1 MLQHLHIENYAIIDK
16 IDIRFPNALSVITGE
31 TGAGKSIL
39 MGALN
44 LILGERA
51 DSSMLM
57 NNTKKCIVEGC
68 FTMPDAIALREY
80 FKENDLDLQEEI
92 LLRREIAS
100 SGKSRAFVNDT
111 PVSLQ
116 QIKYIAS
123 SLVDLHQQFDTIDLG
138 DQDMQR
144 EVIDAVANNGEN
156 LKNYKAVFEHWKSV
170 NQQLKD
176 FEEQKLQFQKEFDF
190 NQFLFRELEEAA
202 FKENELEDADHELQI
217 LSNAESI
224 RTTFG
229 KVYFELKE
237 SEQPVTALLKQ
248 QLQQMQSF
256 AEFDNSINE
265 VIDRLRSCQIELDDI
280 AAEVQHITDKIQYDE
295 KRIEFLNDRIAVG
308 YRLLKKHNVSTTAE
322 LLAIKASLDEKL
334 QGVLKTD
341 EHIESLRKQSEQLFS
356 QLNEKSEIITQN
368 RKKYIP
374 IITNKINNLLEQVG
388 MPNAAIKIDIK
399 KTVFNSF
406 GNDAIEFLF
415 DANKTGRFEVLRK
428 VASGGE
434 LSRLML
440 CIKSIV
446 AANIQ
451 IPTMI
456 FDEIDS
462 GISGEAAKKVGLLLK
477 GLSKNQQVICITHQP
492 QIAGKGD
499 QHFFVFKEIKGDKI
513 KTGVRQL
520 SKEERI
526 HQIAQMLG
534 GENPTQAA
542 LENAREM
549 VDA

>member
-16 IDIRFPNALSVITGE
+16 IDIRFPGALSVITGE

-57 NNTKKCIVEGC
+57 SNAKKCIVEGS
-68 FTMPDAIALREY
+68 FAVPNDFKLQEY
-80 FKENDLDLQEEI
+80 FKENDLDLQDEI
-92 LLRREIAS
+92 LLRREISS

-116 QIKYIAS
+116 QIKHIAS
-123 SLVDLHQQFDTIDLG
+123 SLVDLHQQFDTIDLS
-138 DQDMQR
+138 DEDMQR
-144 EVIDAVANNGEN
+144 EVIDAVANNGEH
-156 LKNYKAVFEHWKSV
+156 LKNYKAVFEDWKRT
-170 NQQLKD
+170 NQQLKEL
-176 FEEQKLQFQKEFDF
+176 EEQKLQFQKEFDF
-190 NQFLFRELEEAA
+190 NQFLFSELEESAL
-202 FKENELEDADHELQI
+202 KENELEEADHELHI

-237 SEQPVTALLKQ
+237 SDQPVTALLKQ

-256 AEFDNSINE
+256 ADFDDTINE
-265 VIDRLRSCQIELDDI
+265 VIERLRSCQIELDDI
-280 AAEVQHITDKIQYDE
+280 ATEIQHIADKVQYDE
-295 KRIEFLNDRIAVG
+295 KRIAFLNDRIALG

-322 LLAIKASLDEKL
+322 LLAIKEALDKKL
-334 QGVLKTD
+334 QSVLKTD
-341 EHIESLRKQSEQLFS
+341 EHIENLGKKSKQLFS
-356 QLNEKSEIITQN
+356 ELNAKSEIITQS
-368 RKKYIP
+368 RRIHIP
-374 IITNKINNLLEQVG
+374 VISNKINHLLEQVG
-388 MPNAAIKIDIK
+388 MPNAAIKIELK
-399 KTVFNSF
+399 KTGFGSF
-406 GNDAIEFLF
+406 GNDMIEFLF
-415 DANKTGRFEVLRK
+415 DANNTGRFEALRK

-446 AANIQ
+446 AENIQ

-462 GISGEAAKKVGLLLK
+462 GISGEAAKKVGMLLK

-499 QHFFVFKEIKGDKI
+499 QHFFVFKEIREGKT

-526 HQIAQMLG
+526 QQIAQMLG

-549 VDA
+549 VNA

>member
-68 FTMPDAIALREY
+68 FTMPDAVALREY

-144 EVIDAVANNGEN
+144 EVIDTVANNGEN

-295 KRIEFLNDRIAVG
+295 KRIGFLNDRIAVG

-388 MPNAAIKIDIK
+388 MPNAAIKIDTK